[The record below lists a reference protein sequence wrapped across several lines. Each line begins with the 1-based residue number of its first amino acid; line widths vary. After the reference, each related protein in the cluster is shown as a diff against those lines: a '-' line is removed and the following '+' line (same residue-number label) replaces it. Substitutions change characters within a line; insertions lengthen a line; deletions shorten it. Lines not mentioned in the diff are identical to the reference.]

1 MPLQQQIDGLRRR
14 FQSGDNSAREALQ
27 RLLYSYLVL
36 VVGRAARAGNSGSRI
51 AAGIRRLSMQP
62 GPQGVDGNGLLSTSV
77 DELCRRLCDELL
89 QAPALGEQIQKVFET
104 IRSLGR
110 STALFGLQRG

>member
-14 FQSGDNSAREALQ
+14 FQSGDGSARDALQ

-36 VVGRAARAGNSGSRI
+36 IMRRAARPGNSESRI
-51 AAGIRRLSMQP
+51 VAGIRRLSGQP
-62 GPQGVDGNGLLSTSV
+62 ACQGFDGSGSLSTTV

-89 QAPALGEQIQKVFET
+89 QAPVPGVQIQKVFET
-104 IRSLGR
+104 MRSLGR
-110 STALFGLQRG
+110 STALFGLRS